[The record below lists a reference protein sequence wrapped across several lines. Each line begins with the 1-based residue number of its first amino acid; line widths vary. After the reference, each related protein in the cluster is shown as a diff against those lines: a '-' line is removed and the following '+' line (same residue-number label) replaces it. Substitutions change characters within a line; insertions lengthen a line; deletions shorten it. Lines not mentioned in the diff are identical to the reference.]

1 MTELLVKIS
10 ETNLAERKYES
21 GLNLNYNAYN
31 KNMKHNIIFLQN
43 SNINYQEIERYFKK
57 TAKKFAQVQIDEK
70 RLNGMPVIKNTRI
83 PISLIIACLKD
94 EMTFQEI
101 CEEYKLTQEDIV
113 KSLEYVMDI
122 LDTPYQDSSKE
133 KR

>member
-1 MTELLVKIS
+1 
-10 ETNLAERKYES
+10 
-21 GLNLNYNAYN
+21 
-31 KNMKHNIIFLQN
+31 MKHNIVFLQN
-43 SNINYQEIERYFKK
+43 NNINYQEIEQYFKK
-57 TAKKFAQVQIDEK
+57 TANKFTQIQIDEK

-101 CEEYKLTQEDIV
+101 CEEYKLTQEDII